1 MNKIGIDLV
10 VASTVLLLED
20 PVRWEHSRQSFLYLL
35 RISRFL
41 LAKAQLGTDLMN
53 LVIVLS
59 DGLEVLK
66 TEVSL
71 IMECFWQDNC
81 LLLFIPRFE
90 GLKQGTRGFLLQVLR
105 LEIWVNMVSYN
116 V

>member
-35 RISRFL
+35 RISRFIF
-41 LAKAQLGTDLMN
+41 AKAQLGTDLMN

-59 DGLEVLK
+59 DGL
-66 TEVSL
+66 
-71 IMECFWQDNC
+71 
-81 LLLFIPRFE
+81 
-90 GLKQGTRGFLLQVLR
+90 
-105 LEIWVNMVSYN
+105 
-116 V
+116 